1 MALTCVAHYAK
12 DLSTRLVKDKHF
24 PLGVRPFTICE
35 YARLQ
40 GFPDNYFPVYLFS

>member
-1 MALTCVAHYAK
+1 LGDAPQA
-12 DLSTRLVKDKHF
+12 VKDKRF

-40 GFPDNYFPVYLFS
+40 GFPDDDYFPVYLFS